1 LKQLITFDFD
11 DTLFSFS
18 EEKVGML
25 WAATEVLVPIQKIHD
40 LLWEKHEEGY
50 IIDIVTSRETWD
62 MQEVRD
68 YVEEYELP
76 IRNTE
81 CTRGRLKSPVLK
93 AIGSTLHIDDLLSVA
108 IDCRMND
115 IPVLLVD
122 DGRHKNNTTAEE
134 FDRIFVD
141 RNFRII

>member
-1 LKQLITFDFD
+1 
-11 DTLFSFS
+11 
-18 EEKVGML
+18 ML
-25 WAATEVLVPIQKIHD
+25 WAASEILVPIQKIHD
-40 LLWEKHEEGY
+40 LLWEKHKEGY

-62 MQEVRD
+62 MGEVRD
-68 YVEEYELP
+68 YIEEYELP

-81 CTRGRLKSPVLK
+81 CTRGRPKSPVLK
-93 AIGSTLHIDDLLSVA
+93 GIGSTLHIDDLLSVA

-141 RNFRII
+141 RNF

>member
-1 LKQLITFDFD
+1 MNELVCSFDFD
-11 DTLFSFS
+11 DTLFSLS

-25 WAATEVLVPIQKIHD
+25 WAASEILVPIQKIHD
-40 LLWEKHEEGY
+40 LLWEKHKEGY
-50 IIDIVTSRETWD
+50 VIDIVTSRETWD
-62 MQEVRD
+62 MEEVMQ
-68 YVEEYELP
+68 YVEAYNLP
-76 IRNTE
+76 IRHTE
-81 CTRGRLKSPVLK
+81 CTRGRPKSPVLK

-141 RNFRII
+141 RKF